1 MRVEKHDEERSF
13 AEPRRV
19 DDLLEQARKITNSQK
34 LSQQVSANAA
44 YAAAFLPF
52 VLSDFVLSSDTG
64 IPVTVARLYC
74 RC

>member
-1 MRVEKHDEERSF
+1 MRVEKHEEESF
-13 AEPRRV
+13 AEARQN
-19 DDLLEQARKITNSQK
+19 DELLEQARKLTSGQK

-64 IPVTVARLYC
+64 LPVTVARLYC

>member
-1 MRVEKHDEERSF
+1 MGKRDEENSF
-13 AEPRRV
+13 AEGRDV
-19 DDLLEQARKITNSQK
+19 KELLEQARDLTRSQK

-52 VLSDFVLSSDTG
+52 VLSDFVLSSDSAV
-64 IPVTVARLYC
+64 PVAVARLYC